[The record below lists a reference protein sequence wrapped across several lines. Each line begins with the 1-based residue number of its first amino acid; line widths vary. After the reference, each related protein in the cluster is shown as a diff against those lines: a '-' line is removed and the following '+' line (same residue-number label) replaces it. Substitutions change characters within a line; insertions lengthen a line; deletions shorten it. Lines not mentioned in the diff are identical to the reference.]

1 MDSNDK
7 MMIHHFIGEE
17 DNVTANDEEHLTIL
31 VCLLQFQADKLHNA
45 AHACGGSK
53 SGRRNTKKM

>member
-1 MDSNDK
+1 MDNNDK
-7 MMIHHFIGEE
+7 MMIHHLIEEE
-17 DNVTANDEEHLTIL
+17 DNVTTNDEEHGTIL

-53 SGRRNTKKM
+53 FGRRNTKKM